1 MIFQRRYRIW
11 VLCVVVPLVGCAW
24 DRDVKVA
31 ELDSG
36 LQTQGKLPTAKLHV
50 EMARMLGRSG
60 EQGGAEI
67 HYREALKLSPQSL
80 EAQLGYARLLVA
92 RGEPQQACGWFE
104 RAHQEHPESATA
116 SAEAPAPAIFCAR
129 SAAPLVAFPAAGCTP
144 GPSPA
149 MHMSGGLP
157 FLY

>member
-80 EAQLGYARLLVA
+80 EAQLVQRDLAKIAR
-92 RGEPQQACGWFE
+92 
-104 RAHQEHPESATA
+104 
-116 SAEAPAPAIFCAR
+116 
-129 SAAPLVAFPAAGCTP
+129 AAD
-144 GPSPA
+144 PSPGSA
-149 MHMSGGLP
+149 SGAGSMDQSRCSTSHTAC
-157 FLY
+157 